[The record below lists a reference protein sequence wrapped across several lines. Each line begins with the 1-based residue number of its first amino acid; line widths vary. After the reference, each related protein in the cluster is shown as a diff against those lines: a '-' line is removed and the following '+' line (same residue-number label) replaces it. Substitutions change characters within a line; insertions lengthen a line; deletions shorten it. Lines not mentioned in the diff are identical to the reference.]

1 MKEKEKA
8 DIVVAV
14 AHSGEKPK
22 KPKHPG
28 NRIQDLAQNVEG
40 IDAIV

>member
-1 MKEKEKA
+1 MKEKENA

-22 KPKHPG
+22 KPKHSC
-28 NRIQDLAQNVEG
+28 NRIQDLPQNVEV